1 MSLLGDESFT
11 LETLLARYG
20 HLAAELEE
28 TTDRTRAEWLTG
40 QLGELD
46 GVLDRLVTQAEE
58 QAHAREELADS

>member
-1 MSLLGDESFT
+1 MGDEPFT
-11 LETLLARYG
+11 LETLLVRYG

-28 TTDRTRAEWLTG
+28 TTDCTRAEWLTD

-58 QAHAREELADS
+58 QANAREELADS